1 MPARTSRQHLHIL
14 TCLLLSTATA
24 ARADGLPVGPPPD
37 EAQSRP
43 AVTPD
48 GRGGATVSYKTTTLK
63 VGSVHVDASGSADGR
78 FTIAPAALPF
88 VIEPN
93 ELLRVLA
100 PSDSQ
105 LIFAA
110 DNAPLSG
117 PAITCLRSGGSAT
130 AGFPVA
136 LPTPLRRPAMVP
148 GLGGRTLLVA
158 KDADATSFW
167 TLRAAI
173 IGASGQLE
181 FSLQLSSPI
190 QFFMADALDACS
202 DGAGG
207 LLAAIPYYDPAST
220 GSKDIAVW
228 KLAADGSRPWGEI
241 ARPMV
246 TASNDQTDVH
256 VVPDELGGM
265 IMVWTDPRAVSRS
278 LDVFALRVDK
288 NGARAGGWPFY
299 GRPVCDANGA
309 QSQPR
314 ITRDGLGGVWIV
326 WLDRRAELVGD
337 LRYSH
342 LLGDGELAPG
352 FTTDGSILCDAAG
365 AQGEAAVAGD
375 GAGGFFAVWRDD
387 RAGAGDLYVQH
398 VLATGAVAG
407 SWEPNG
413 RVLSAAAGVQDQP
426 AIAAVQG
433 GRAVLAWRDA
443 RSGSARIYAAGIEDA
458 STTGV
463 GTARSST
470 LRLSAAVAPGGHAR
484 VRVTLPAGEPGV
496 LELIDVAGRALAR
509 ATVTGPLS
517 DHEVSFGAPPAL
529 RPGLYFVRLRQERA
543 GAIARLTVLR

>member
-1 MPARTSRQHLHIL
+1 MPARTSRLRLL
-14 TCLLLSTATA
+14 TALLVSTASA
-24 ARADGLPVGPPPD
+24 VRADGLPVGAPPG
-37 EAQSRP
+37 EAQSLP

-63 VGSVHVDASGSADGR
+63 VGSVHVDANGIADGR
-78 FTIAPAALPF
+78 FTIAPAAMPF

-93 ELLRVLA
+93 EPLRVLA

-110 DNAPLSG
+110 DHAVISG

-148 GLGGRTLLVA
+148 GFGGRTLLVA

-173 IGASGQLE
+173 IDASGQLE
-181 FSLQLSSPI
+181 FAMQLSSPI
-190 QFFMADALDACS
+190 QFFMADAIDACS

-207 LLAAIPYYDPAST
+207 LLAAIPFYDPAST
-220 GSKDIAVW
+220 GSKDIAIW
-228 KLAADGSRPWGEI
+228 KLSADGSRPWGEI

-256 VVPDELGGM
+256 VVPDGSGGM

-278 LDVFALRVDK
+278 LDIFALRVDA
-288 NGARAGGWPFY
+288 NGTRAGGWPFY

-326 WLDRRAELVGD
+326 WLDRSAELAGD

-342 LLGDGELAPG
+342 LLGNGALAPG
-352 FTTDGSILCDAAG
+352 FTTAGRILCDATG

-387 RAGAGDLYVQH
+387 RSDAGDLYVQH
-398 VLATGAVAG
+398 VLATGSVAAG
-407 SWEPNG
+407 WESNG
-413 RVLSAAAGVQDQP
+413 RVLCAAAGAQDQP

-443 RSGSARIYAAGIEDA
+443 RSGSARIYATGIQDA

-463 GTARSST
+463 DREHSNT
-470 LRLSAAVAPGGHAR
+470 LRLSGAVAPGGHAR
-484 VRVTLPAGEPGV
+484 VRVTLPAGEPGE
-496 LELIDVAGRALAR
+496 LELIDIAGRSLAR
-509 ATVTGPLS
+509 TAVPGPLD
-517 DHEVSFGAPPAL
+517 DHEVSFDAAPTL
-529 RPGLYFVRLRQERA
+529 SPGLYFVRLRRA
-543 GAIARLTVLR
+543 RAAAVTRLTVLR